1 MCGNICFM
9 YHLYLPLLVY
19 KIVMVSGTKVMK
31 VIKETRPS
39 GSSITFR
46 PRAPLFLPEEPEC
59 ACAVFSEIS
68 RVTCIVVM
76 SCIRHVGSIKK

>member
-1 MCGNICFM
+1 MCGNIRFM

-31 VIKETRPS
+31 VIKETRPL

-46 PRAPLFLPEEPEC
+46 LGLGLRSFFLRNRSARAQ
-59 ACAVFSEIS
+59 FS
-68 RVTCIVVM
+68 RKLVA
-76 SCIRHVGSIKK
+76 

>member
-1 MCGNICFM
+1 MCGNIRFM

-39 GSSITFR
+39 GLGLRSFFLRNRSA
-46 PRAPLFLPEEPEC
+46 RAQ
-59 ACAVFSEIS
+59 FS
-68 RVTCIVVM
+68 RKLVA
-76 SCIRHVGSIKK
+76 